1 MSLETA
7 FPTGHGRH
15 GKGTEY
21 HAFNLA
27 LNTWQLHYLRLTGQ
41 LGDESSELRS
51 AVFQRMNEEY
61 TGVMRR
67 LTSHGS
73 WRNWDRSDPSV
84 WLTAW
89 CVRVLEAAQFQD
101 WEDFIYIDP
110 EVFGNAVMWLLNYQ
124 DKDGAFLESSDD
136 DLPLH
141 YAMRSSGSSN
151 TSSSHASHLPLTA
164 HVLIALD
171 AAAPLL
177 TGHVKVRRSVGSD
190 GSEG

>member
-41 LGDESSELRS
+41 LGDENSELRKR
-51 AVFQRMNEEY
+51 VFQRMNEEY

-67 LTSHGS
+67 FNSRGAAS
-73 WRNWDRSDPSV
+73 MWDRSKASV

-89 CVRVLEAAQFQD
+89 TLQIFRDVAFQVQ
-101 WEDFIYIDP
+101 I
-110 EVFGNAVMWLLNYQ
+110 FGENALV
-124 DKDGAFLESSDD
+124 DAFFRIGRISSTSTQT
-136 DLPLH
+136 
-141 YAMRSSGSSN
+141 SSGTPQCGCLT
-151 TSSSHASHLPLTA
+151 TSRLTA
-164 HVLIALD
+164 H
-171 AAAPLL
+171 LL
-177 TGHVKVRRSVGSD
+177 RFAT
-190 GSEG
+190 